1 MLTAPRRW
9 LAGAALG
16 PCAALATGCTG
27 IFSEGHRS
35 HAQSVSATPIV
46 SQGRASRTP
55 PIVRIA
61 AGGFAGYATLA
72 DGRVWA
78 WGDDIEGQIGTAGA
92 WRLRSTPV
100 RVAGVDHVV
109 ALAAG
114 ANAAYAL
121 RRDGSVWAWGDGSER
136 QLGAGA

>member
-1 MLTAPRRW
+1 MLPAPGGG

-16 PCAALATGCTG
+16 PGAALATGCPG

-35 HAQSVSATPIV
+35 HAQTVSATPIV
-46 SQGRASRTP
+46 NQGRASRTP

-78 WGDDIEGQIGTAGA
+78 WGDDIQGQIGPAGG
-92 WRLRSTPV
+92 WGLRSTP
-100 RVAGVDHVV
+100 RRG
-109 ALAAG
+109 AARGPGG
-114 ANAAYAL
+114 APAPGASARYAP
-121 RRDGSVWAWGDGSER
+121 
-136 QLGAGA
+136 